1 MPLEIIDYLPIND
14 NLLVIVNSSDF
25 AIFREAS
32 HSADS
37 LLLRTGTLNASYSG
51 IRFSFLRYI
60 VPLSPPLNSYLLC
73 DFFILLLFATLVLYT
88 AESFEPAKTLSPT
101 NDDIQRSGQM

>member
-37 LLLRTGTLNASYSG
+37 LLLRTGTLNASYFG
-51 IRFSFLRYI
+51 IRLFFFLRHIVPFSLPPPHPLTRTCYVTFSF
-60 VPLSPPLNSYLLC
+60 
-73 DFFILLLFATLVLYT
+73 LFATLVL
-88 AESFEPAKTLSPT
+88 LH
-101 NDDIQRSGQM
+101 R

>member
-37 LLLRTGTLNASYSG
+37 LLLRIGTLNASYFG
-51 IRFSFLRYI
+51 IRYSFLRYI
-60 VPLSPPLNSYLLC
+60 VPLFPPNLYLLC
-73 DFFILLLFATLVLYT
+73 DFFSIGSLVLYT
-88 AESFEPAKTLSPT
+88 TEYFEPA
-101 NDDIQRSGQM
+101 

>member
-37 LLLRTGTLNASYSG
+37 LLLRIGTLNASYFG
-51 IRFSFLRYI
+51 IRYSFLRHL
-60 VPLSPPLNSYLLC
+60 VPPFPPIRTCYVTFFFFRSP
-73 DFFILLLFATLVLYT
+73 VLYT
-88 AESFEPAKTLSPT
+88 TEYFEPA
-101 NDDIQRSGQM
+101 